1 MVDQKLSLVML
12 IPSERYFHWKKS
24 QADHLKVVEE
34 DLDMD
39 KLQVFLSY
47 DQIFCRKYYQG
58 LLEGF
63 FSVVV

>member
-1 MVDQKLSLVML
+1 MADPKWYLGML
-12 IPSERYFHWKKS
+12 RSSERYFQWKKS
-24 QADHLKVVEE
+24 QADLLKVAEE

-39 KLQVFLSY
+39 KLQVFSSY
-47 DQIFCRKYYQG
+47 DQIFCKKYYQG